1 MSALR
6 IAGYVTLL
14 VAGCCGLSLGSY
26 AVARRVLLAR
36 ADAQTHHL
44 AGVVIAT
51 IATLPRLLL
60 ALVFAQ
66 ALLNVNEARE
76 TMPREASLPG
86 NVYDDLARYGGHE
99 TASARA
105 ALVAGEWCDATRF
118 FVHCYDHK
126 PASWFDYDEAADARR
141 QPWQT
146 P

>member
-1 MSALR
+1 M
-6 IAGYVTLL
+6 
-14 VAGCCGLSLGSY
+14 
-26 AVARRVLLAR
+26 LLAR

-76 TMPREASLPG
+76 TMTREASLPG

-99 TASARA
+99 TASAQA
-105 ALVAGEWCDATRF
+105 AVVAGSWFDATRF
-118 FVHCYDHK
+118 FTHGYDHK
-126 PASWFDYDEAADARR
+126 PAS
-141 QPWQT
+141 
-146 P
+146 